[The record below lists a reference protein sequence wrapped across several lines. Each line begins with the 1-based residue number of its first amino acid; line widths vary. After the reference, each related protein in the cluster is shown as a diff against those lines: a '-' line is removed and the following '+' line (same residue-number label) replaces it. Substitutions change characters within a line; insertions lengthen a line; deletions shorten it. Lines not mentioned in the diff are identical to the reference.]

1 MIQRIFQGFLGIGA
15 IAVMLVGCNSGT
27 PKPQSSASPEPIAS
41 ATPSVTPS
49 VTPTAKPSTEPLKP
63 KASASAK
70 SEAQPSEAQGSES
83 TTRGSE
89 APKVAA
95 NSAATVPVAIYRMDA
110 SCDALVPKTENLPKE
125 RSLEAAVGAVISRS
139 NSADFT
145 VSDYRV
151 SQSGSKATIVLRLPP
166 TAKRPFTA
174 MSACEQMSLFGALR
188 ETLVGRSEWKIR
200 DVQFSDGKEEIV
212 F

>member
-1 MIQRIFQGFLGIGA
+1 MIQRILQGFLGIGA
-15 IAVMLVGCNSGT
+15 IAGMLVGCNSGA
-27 PKPQSSASPEPIAS
+27 PKPQSSASPEPIVS
-41 ATPSVTPS
+41 ATPS
-49 VTPTAKPSTEPLKP
+49 VTPTAKPSTEPLKT
-63 KASASAK
+63 KASPK
-70 SEAQPSEAQGSES
+70 SEAPVAEP
-83 TTRGSE
+83 TTKLSPE
-89 APKVAA
+89 APKVAT

-110 SCDALVPKTENLPKE
+110 SCDALVPKTENLPKD

-166 TAKRPFTA
+166 TAKRPFAA

>member
-1 MIQRIFQGFLGIGA
+1 MIRRILQGFLGIGT

-27 PKPQSSASPEPIAS
+27 PKSQTSPEPIAAS
-41 ATPSVTPS
+41 PSVTPS
-49 VTPTAKPSTEPLKP
+49 ATPSAKPSTEPLKTKSGSP
-63 KASASAK
+63 K
-70 SEAQPSEAQGSES
+70 SESPVAESPGAEPTKPASE
-83 TTRGSE
+83 T
-89 APKVAA
+89 PKVAA
-95 NSAATVPVAIYRMDA
+95 NSASTVPVAIYRMDTA
-110 SCDALVPKTENLPKE
+110 CNALVPKTENLPKD
-125 RSLEAAVGAVISRS
+125 RSLEAAVGEVIRQS

-166 TAKRPFTA
+166 TAKRPFSA
-174 MSACEQMSLFGALR
+174 MSACEQTSLFGALR